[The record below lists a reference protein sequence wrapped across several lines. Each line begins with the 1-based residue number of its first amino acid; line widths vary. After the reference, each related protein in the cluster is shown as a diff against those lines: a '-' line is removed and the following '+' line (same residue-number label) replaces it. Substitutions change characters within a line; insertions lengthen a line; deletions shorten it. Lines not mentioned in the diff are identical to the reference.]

1 MRGKRRREEEG
12 IVYVTVKSA
21 RNLAPMDKGGT
32 SDPYV
37 ILTTDFDKQKFK
49 TKIIKKTLNPVWD
62 QEFQFYGEP
71 SGNLLLKIWDKDKWV
86 KDDFLGDVM
95 IPLEQAME
103 GAVDEWYTIENEP
116 KTKVGEPGQIRIKLY
131 YPSSTSA
138 NNQGDDIFSRYKIGK
153 EIGRGGFSVV
163 KLGTKRS
170 NGKDYAIKIIEKS
183 EMDEDIDVLR
193 REIEIMKQLSH
204 PYIISLEEVW
214 ETEDIMYLV
223 MELVTGGE
231 LFDKIIEQKKYSER
245 DSVVIIKQIL
255 EAIAYM
261 HENGIAHRDLKPEN
275 ILVTDSGDIKVTDFG
290 LSKDYSLETLQTS
303 CGTPDYVAPEVLKGV
318 SYDSAVDIW
327 SIGVITY
334 ILLCG
339 FPPFYGSNDQIIFD
353 KILRCDYNFPSPD
366 WDNIS
371 QDAKDFISALLVMDS
386 SERPTALDCLE
397 APWILENST

>member
-1 MRGKRRREEEG
+1 M
-12 IVYVTVKSA
+12 IVPLVLMIIVKAA

-37 ILTTDFDKQKFK
+37 ILTTDFNKQKFK
-49 TKIIKKTLNPVWD
+49 TKIIKKTLNPTWD
-62 QEFQFYGEP
+62 QEFQFYVSEL
-71 SGNLLLKIWDKDKWV
+71 SGNLILKIWDKDKWV
-86 KDDFLGDVM
+86 KDDFLGDVI
-95 IPLEQAME
+95 IPLESLYD
-103 GAVDEWYTIENEP
+103 GAVDEWYTIDNEP
-116 KTKVGEPGQIRIKLY
+116 KIKTGEPGQIRIKLY
-131 YPSSTSA
+131 YPSEDSGR
-138 NNQGDDIFSRYKIGK
+138 NENQDIFSRYNFG
-153 EIGRGGFSVV
+153 EELGRGGFSVV
-163 KLGTKRS
+163 KRGTKRS

-204 PYIISLEEVW
+204 PNIISLEEVW
-214 ETEDIMYLV
+214 ETEDVMYLV

-231 LFDKIIEQKKYSER
+231 LFDQIIENKKYSER
-245 DSVVIIKQIL
+245 DAVEIIKQIL
-255 EAIAYM
+255 DAIAYM

-275 ILVTDSGDIKVTDFG
+275 LLVADDGSIKVTDFG

-339 FPPFYGSNDQIIFD
+339 FPPFYGSNDQVIFD
-353 KILRCDYNFPSPD
+353 KILRCDYSFPSPD
-366 WDNIS
+366 WDTIS
-371 QDAKDFISALLVMDS
+371 EDAKDFIDALLVIDS
-386 SERPTALDCLE
+386 SERPTAMDCLE
-397 APWILENST
+397 APWILKHST